1 MKFELK
7 FYKFY
12 KLKHLLKNNTLFF
25 IYHANSLNTKN
36 WNNLEQKLT
45 NLNLKYYK
53 IQNKLFAEILTKS
66 ILKNVATLINGPIL
80 IVYLKSNTMPQ
91 LTFKKLINLHA
102 SLKLLSFKLNNKFY
116 LLPQL
121 KNLKSLTYLQNIIL
135 FKNIIKS
142 LNKIPLYKLK
152 RLN

>member
-66 ILKNVATLINGPIL
+66 ILKIING
-80 IVYLKSNTMPQ
+80 
-91 LTFKKLINLHA
+91 
-102 SLKLLSFKLNNKFY
+102 
-116 LLPQL
+116 
-121 KNLKSLTYLQNIIL
+121 
-135 FKNIIKS
+135 
-142 LNKIPLYKLK
+142 
-152 RLN
+152 